1 MNFKGFAM
9 CDWWAIYNN
18 RSDTFNSGLDMNM
31 PGGYAPG
38 YFDGEYKYDNY
49 GRNHSFWTHL

>member
-1 MNFKGFAM
+1 M

-38 YFDGEYKYDNY
+38 YFDGEHKYDNY